1 MEKEIKKIQLKSKNE
16 KQLIAPTELL
26 LPLNA
31 FVNLTNLLE
40 FSKELFNEFNER
52 RLARGEEVDFAR
64 FFEIS
69 LLNSRTIKSADA
81 HNAVQLDQM
90 GKKSPY
96 WLDLII
102 TVSPLV
108 PSVLKLLLEQ
118 NQDIIMPRLIEL
130 LNKIPSF
137 RDINDDDKKMQLAMK
152 VIRSMNRIL
161 DLVNIIIDNDYD
173 NN

>member
-1 MEKEIKKIQLKSKNE
+1 
-16 KQLIAPTELL
+16 
-26 LPLNA
+26 
-31 FVNLTNLLE
+31 
-40 FSKELFNEFNER
+40 
-52 RLARGEEVDFAR
+52 
-64 FFEIS
+64 
-69 LLNSRTIKSADA
+69 
-81 HNAVQLDQM
+81 M

-137 RDINDDDKKMQLAMK
+137 RDINDDDKKMQLARK
-152 VIRSMNRIL
+152 VVRSMNRIL
-161 DLVNIIIDNDYD
+161 DLVNIIIDNDHD